1 MSSKAA
7 GQFLIIAGVFGALW
21 FGFSQIDFVN
31 FFHLRGLSQ
40 RTEQKIGDIV
50 VKAVEQE
57 KRPIRDARTQ
67 KILND
72 IAAKLCAA
80 APVSPGKI
88 RIHLVKSAEVN
99 AFALPGN
106 HLVIYTGLIN
116 HCDSVEELCGVMGH
130 EIGHIALSH
139 VVKRLGTEIGVS
151 VLASIASG
159 TGAETISS
167 VIHTLSSRAFERG
180 QEADADAFS
189 VKTLKKAQIDPD
201 AFAGFMQ
208 KMAEMEANLPEVLE
222 WVSSHPDSKKRV
234 AAIRAMSLQH
244 LQYYKP
250 IDSTNWQ
257 ILKNAAD
264 DK

>member
-7 GQFLIIAGVFGALW
+7 GQFLVVAGVFGALW
-21 FGFSQIDFVN
+21 FGLTQIDFVK
-31 FFHLRGLSQ
+31 FFNLRGLSQ
-40 RTEQKIGDIV
+40 RTEQKIGDMV
-50 VKAVEQE
+50 VKAVEQQ
-57 KRPIRDARTQ
+57 KRPVKDAKTQ
-67 KILND
+67 KILNK
-72 IAAKLCAA
+72 IADRLCES
-80 APVSPGKI
+80 APLSPGKVTV
-88 RIHLVKSAEVN
+88 HLVKSAEVN

-151 VLASIASG
+151 VLASVATG
-159 TGAETISS
+159 AGAETISS
-167 VIHTLSSRAFERG
+167 IIQTLSSRAFERG

-208 KMAEMEANLPEVLE
+208 KLAELEGNVPEVLE

-234 AAIRAMSLQH
+234 DAIRAMSLQPSFYH
-244 LQYYKP
+244 KP
-250 IDSTNWQ
+250 IDSTDWET
-257 ILKNAAD
+257 LKNAAD
-264 DK
+264 

>member
-1 MSSKAA
+1 MSSKAV
-7 GQFLIIAGVFGALW
+7 GQFLIVVVIFGALW
-21 FGFSQIDFVN
+21 FGFSQIDFVSYFN
-31 FFHLRGLSQ
+31 LKGMSQ
-40 RTEQKIGDIV
+40 RTEEKIGDLIIKV
-50 VKAVEQE
+50 LEQE
-57 KRPIRDARTQ
+57 KKPIRNKEAQ
-67 KILND
+67 KVLD
-72 IAAKLCAA
+72 DLAQKLCNA
-80 APVSPGKI
+80 APKYPGKVKV
-88 RIHLVKSAEVN
+88 HLVKSNEVN

-139 VVKRLGTEIGVS
+139 VVKRLGAELGVS
-151 VLASIASG
+151 VLASIATG
-159 TGAETISS
+159 GGAETISA
-167 VIHTLSSRAFERG
+167 VLETLSSRAFERG

-208 KMAEMEANLPEVLE
+208 KLSELQGNIPEVLE

-234 AAIRAMSLQH
+234 ATIRALSH
-244 LQYYKP
+244 PPVQYHKP
-250 IDSTNWQ
+250 VNSKNWE

-264 DK
+264 NK

>member
-7 GQFLIIAGVFGALW
+7 GQFLIVAGVFGALW
-21 FGFSQIDFVN
+21 FGLAQIDFVK
-31 FFHLRGLSQ
+31 FFNLRGLSQ

-57 KRPIRDARTQ
+57 KRPVKDVRTQ

-72 IAAKLCAA
+72 IAAKLCAS
-80 APVSPGKI
+80 APVPPGKVTV
-88 RIHLVKSAEVN
+88 HLVRSAEVN

-106 HLVIYTGLIN
+106 HLVIYTGLIS

-139 VVKRLGTEIGVS
+139 VAKRLGTEIGAS
-151 VLASIASG
+151 VLASIATG
-159 TGAETISS
+159 AGAETITS

-208 KMAEMEANLPEVLE
+208 KMAEMNGDTPEILE
-222 WVSSHPDSKKRV
+222 WVSTHPDSKKRV
-234 AAIRAMSLQH
+234 AAIREMSLQPGRY
-244 LQYYKP
+244 QKP
-250 IDSTNWQ
+250 VDSTNWQ